1 MKKRRDSVIIFKNS
15 KLNLGVKRMS
25 VIDSRRYGRPCMT
38 NLPPDLG
45 RAIFK
50 HILNTPPVDD
60 EKMKAESARLVAEM
74 LKIRKEE
81 MAVETANANA

>member
-1 MKKRRDSVIIFKNS
+1 
-15 KLNLGVKRMS
+15 
-25 VIDSRRYGRPCMT
+25 MT

-81 MAVETANANA
+81 MAVETANANS